1 MADYTSKSKAGQ
13 LAQSAHHPTPG
24 RSPESMASDYSGWVG
39 WILFAALMLVLTG
52 ISHVIQGL
60 LALFNDEYYD
70 VGTSRLT
77 LDVGYSTWGWVHIL
91 AGVVAVAA
99 GVYLFAGRMWA
110 RVIGTIVAGASAI
123 ISIGF
128 LAAYPFGSALLIAIN
143 ILVILALTVHGSEI
157 ADHG

>member
-1 MADYTSKSKAGQ
+1 MADYKGSTQTGQ
-13 LAQSAHHPTPG
+13 QRQVVHTPRAG
-24 RSPESMASDYSGWVG
+24 RSPQSMASDYSGWVG

-60 LALFNDEYYD
+60 LALFNDDYYD
-70 VGTSRLT
+70 VGSSRLT
-77 LDVGYSTWGWVHIL
+77 LDVGYSTWGWVHIV

-110 RVIGTIVAGASAI
+110 RVIGTIVAGVSAI
-123 ISIGF
+123 ISLGF

-157 ADHG
+157 VDHG